1 MLKKKTQ
8 SGAQVVPKNVGKDSA
23 GKAFTLPEV
32 IVAMSVLIMVVVA
45 STNLLVSIIRNNNDN
60 INSLVAFELAQ
71 QGIEGMRNVRDSN
84 WLLGADFKG
93 MIQKNSVWGGA
104 LPDLNSTQY
113 YTLDLKESDPDF
125 CKDTAINSAT
135 IANCAPWSLN
145 SLGGDQPKN
154 GNSAT
159 LLYKQGDSLV
169 KYVHAQSD
177 LPSPFHRYLKVESV
191 AYALPNGQTPK
202 NPNQVLKYR
211 VTAVVD
217 WTESGRDREV
227 SLTTELTDWKGGPL

>member
-1 MLKKKTQ
+1 MLNKKTQ
-8 SGAQVVPKNVGKDSA
+8 SGAA
-23 GKAFTLPEV
+23 RAFTLPEV

-45 STNLLVSIIRNNNDN
+45 STNLLVSIIRNNSQN

-93 MIQKNSVWGGA
+93 TIGPQKNSVWGGA

-113 YTLDLKESDPDF
+113 YTLDLKEPDPSCGD
-125 CKDTAINSAT
+125 DAIDSNT
-135 IANCAPWSLN
+135 ISICAPWSLN

-169 KYVHAQSD
+169 KYVHEQSD
-177 LPSPFHRYLKVESV
+177 LPSPFHRYIKVETV
-191 AYALPNGQTPK
+191 TVPYNDPIDYK
-202 NPNQVLKYR
+202 NNKDRPLKYR
-211 VTAVVD
+211 VTAVVS

-227 SLTTELTDWKGGPL
+227 NLTTELTDWKGGPL

>member
-8 SGAQVVPKNVGKDSA
+8 SGKAWAIARKA
-23 GKAFTLPEV
+23 GAFTLPEV

-45 STNLLVSIIRNNNDN
+45 STNLLVSIIRNNSQN

-93 MIQKNSVWGGA
+93 TIGTQKNSVWGSA
-104 LPDLNSTQY
+104 LPDLNLTQY
-113 YTLDLKESDPDF
+113 YTLDLKDPDPDF
-125 CKDTAINSAT
+125 CKDSTINSAT
-135 IANCAPWSLN
+135 IATCAPWSLKVLN
-145 SLGGDQPKN
+145 DQPVSTS
-154 GNSAT
+154 SAT
-159 LLYKQGDSLV
+159 LLYKQGDPLV
-169 KYVHAQSD
+169 KYVHEQSD
-177 LPSPFHRYLKVESV
+177 LPSPFHRYIKVETV
-191 AYALPNGQTPK
+191 TVPYNNPIDYK
-202 NPNQVLKYR
+202 NNEDRPLKYR
-211 VTAVVD
+211 VTVVVS